1 MEGTIGDLDAVIIFR
16 TCLMLLEEL
25 LQKQMEK
32 TMKRKR
38 KKLSLKVA
46 AIAGRRE
53 SMSVELIR
61 AKVTSCI
68 ITKMRITR
76 KCQNGEVRLLILCR
90 SLKNHLRAL
99 SVNSCA
105 VAVATIRCDIKQ
117 KRKTTT
123 LD

>member
-1 MEGTIGDLDAVIIFR
+1 MEDTIGDLDAVIIFR

-46 AIAGRRE
+46 AIARRRE
-53 SMSVELIR
+53 SMSVELIG

-68 ITKMRITR
+68 IITQMRITR

-90 SLKNHLRAL
+90 RPKNHLRVL

-105 VAVATIRCDIKQ
+105 AAVFIIR
-117 KRKTTT
+117 
-123 LD
+123 